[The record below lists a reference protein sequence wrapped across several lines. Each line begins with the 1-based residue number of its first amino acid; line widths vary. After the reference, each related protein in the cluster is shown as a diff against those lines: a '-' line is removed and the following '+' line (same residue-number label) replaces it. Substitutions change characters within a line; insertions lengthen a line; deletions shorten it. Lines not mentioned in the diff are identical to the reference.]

1 MARIIQFDMPALV
14 RLSVLCALLF
24 QVTMAYLPAHL
35 QVRRQVVPY
44 GAPNEDDHGS
54 LVQDM
59 QEKITVVD
67 PDDSFPTKKKPTK
80 KQFFGGLIRAV
91 IKGSTSAAR
100 GAQVGVKAMKG
111 INQARNMVLNRG
123 RKQ

>member
-1 MARIIQFDMPALV
+1 MPALV
-14 RLSVLCALLF
+14 RLSVLCALLLF

-44 GAPNEDDHGS
+44 GAPNEDDHGP

-67 PDDSFPTKKKPTK
+67 PDDSFPTKKPTK
-80 KQFFGGLIRAV
+80 KQFFRRSYSSCHQGEHVGCERRSSWRQGYERNQPSAQYGLEPRSKTVDLI
-91 IKGSTSAAR
+91 
-100 GAQVGVKAMKG
+100 
-111 INQARNMVLNRG
+111 LL
-123 RKQ
+123 

>member
-1 MARIIQFDMPALV
+1 MPALV
-14 RLSVLCALLF
+14 RLSVLCALLLF

-44 GAPNEDDHGS
+44 GAPNEDDHGP

-67 PDDSFPTKKKPTK
+67 PDDSFPTKKPTK
-80 KQFFGGLIRAV
+80 KQFFR
-91 IKGSTSAAR
+91 R